1 MTNNIYQEII
11 SQAESSDEEIGG
23 FIYFEGSQAKIDK
36 CENIA
41 LDKKNFFE
49 VSADDYIKNLKR
61 NLYAI
66 YHSHVNSD
74 YNFSEQDLEISE
86 ESCLPIYVYSKIDK
100 KINSYIPLSYDYGD
114 FQGKRY
120 IWGFNDC
127 YGLIRDF
134 YKKEKNFL
142 LPDYIRDESFRTS
155 NFDIMIK
162 EINKFTKKIDDFK
175 FGDLFVFSQ
184 RGNAKHLAIYYG
196 DGKILH
202 HPIGKLSVIEEI
214 GSLGENFIGG
224 FRLNE

>member
-1 MTNNIYQEII
+1 MTNKIYQEII
-11 SQAESSDEEIGG
+11 SQAESCDEEIGG
-23 FIYFEGSQAKIDK
+23 FIYFEGSQVKIEK

-49 VSADDYIKNLKR
+49 VSADDYITNSRKD
-61 NLYAI
+61 LYAI
-66 YHSHVNSD
+66 YHSHVDSD

-86 ESCLPIYVYSKIDK
+86 ESCLPICVYSKLDK
-100 KINSYIPLSYDYGD
+100 KINFYIPSSYDYGD
-114 FQGKRY
+114 FQGRKY

-142 LPDYIRDESFRTS
+142 LPDYVRDESFRAN
-155 NFDIMIK
+155 NFDIIIE
-162 EINKFTKKIDDFK
+162 EINEFFEKIDDFK

-202 HPIGKLSVIEEI
+202 HPIGKLSTVEEI

-224 FRLNE
+224 YRLK